1 MISINSYKDLPVI
14 KGVTDLDIRRH
25 MNEIVYA
32 FYKENLDVPEKLKF
46 YGWTNIPFIKY
57 TKNNIYKD

>member
-1 MISINSYKDLPVI
+1 
-14 KGVTDLDIRRH
+14 